1 MNLNDW
7 LPNKLAHS
15 TWRDKYQNNGET
27 FDEWLDRVSNGDPDL
42 KQLIVDKKFIFSGIF
57 ETACLALY

>member
-42 KQLIVDKKFIFSGIF
+42 KQLIVVFFSF
-57 ETACLALY
+57 LC